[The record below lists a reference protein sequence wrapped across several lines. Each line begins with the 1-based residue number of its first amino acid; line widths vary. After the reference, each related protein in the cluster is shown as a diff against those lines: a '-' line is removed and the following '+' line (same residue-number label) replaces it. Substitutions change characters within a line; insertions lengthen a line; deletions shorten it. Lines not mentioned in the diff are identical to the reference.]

1 MKEKKISRQT
11 VLNNLEAC
19 LLVSANVWT
28 EEAQNLYEEI
38 LTTPHFDPLPL
49 DAVVSMMYRSA
60 HPVPHA
66 TVQTIVALGG
76 KELIAS
82 DYQIVS
88 TYWKSAIHNAKD
100 DLLFL
105 RSLGFKV
112 HRIPHALNQ
121 LLALKT
127 HAADEA
133 VIEELDQLQ
142 TKQRNIFSDRATVI
156 GDVLSA
162 AIANGRVE
170 VLRSIH
176 RENYAIPGFVKTT
189 LIPALL
195 RGCEPSA
202 HNNFSVPGH
211 AFAVTD
217 FILTNLDAVCRK
229 EAMAAI
235 KDEIKMSI
243 IPHTSFNQI
252 SEMRRE
258 HVQMK
263 LKYLEE
269 VEPLWDQKEYKEFKH
284 FFTQWNLPPLASFQA
299 ERIEKAI
306 ASSVPS
312 QSSKRKM

>member
-11 VLNNLEAC
+11 VMDDLERC
-19 LLVSANVWT
+19 LIQSANVWT
-28 EEAQNLYEEI
+28 DEAQNLYEEI
-38 LTTPHFDPLPL
+38 LTTPHFKPLPI
-49 DAVVSMMYRSA
+49 DALVSMMYRSA
-60 HPVPHA
+60 NPVPHA
-66 TVQTIVALGG
+66 TVQKIIALGG

-82 DYQIVS
+82 DYQIVA
-88 TYWKSAIHNAKD
+88 TYWKNTIHNAKT

-105 RSLGFKV
+105 RSLGFQA
-112 HRIPHALNQ
+112 HRIPYALTE

-127 HAADEA
+127 NAADEA
-133 VIEELDQLQ
+133 VIEELNHLQ
-142 TKQRNIFSDRATVI
+142 TKQRNIFNDHATVI
-156 GDVLSA
+156 VDVLSA

-176 RENYAIPGFVKTT
+176 RENYAIPGFVKRT

-195 RGCEPSA
+195 GGCEPSA
-202 HNNFSVPGH
+202 RNNFVVPGH

-217 FILTNLDAVCRK
+217 FILKNLDAVCRK

-235 KDEIKMSI
+235 KDEMKMTM
-243 IPHTSFNQI
+243 IPHTSFKKI
-252 SEMRRE
+252 SETLRE
-258 HVQMK
+258 YVQMK

-269 VEPLWDQKEYKEFKH
+269 IEPLWDQKEYKEFKH
-284 FFTQWNLPPLASFQA
+284 FFTQWNLPPLAAFQA

-312 QSSKRKM
+312 QTNKRKM

>member
-1 MKEKKISRQT
+1 MKDKKVSRQT
-11 VLNNLEAC
+11 VVDDLERC
-19 LLVSANVWT
+19 LVLSANVWT
-28 EEAQNLYEEI
+28 DEAQNLYEEI
-38 LTTPHFDPLPL
+38 LTTPHFKPLPL

-60 HPVPHA
+60 NPVPPA

-82 DYQIVS
+82 DYQIVA

-105 RSLGFKV
+105 RSLGFQA
-112 HRIPHALNQ
+112 HRIPHALNE

-133 VIEELDQLQ
+133 VIDELDRLQ
-142 TKQRNIFSDRATVI
+142 TKQRNIFNDHATII
-156 GDVLSA
+156 GDILSA

-170 VLRSIH
+170 VLRSIY
-176 RENYAIPGFVKTT
+176 RENYAIPGFVKRT

-202 HNNFSVPGH
+202 RNNFVVPGH

-217 FILTNLDAVCRK
+217 FILKNLDAVCRK
-229 EAMAAI
+229 EAMTAI
-235 KDEIKMSI
+235 KDEMKMVL
-243 IPHTSFNQI
+243 IPHTSFKKI
-252 SEMRRE
+252 SEIKRE
-258 HVQMK
+258 CMQMK

-269 VEPLWDQKEYKEFKH
+269 IEPLWDQKEYKEFKH
-284 FFTQWNLPPLASFQA
+284 FFTQWNLPPLAVFQA
-299 ERIEKAI
+299 ERLEKAI
-306 ASSVPS
+306 ASSVPA
-312 QSSKRKM
+312 QTSKRKM